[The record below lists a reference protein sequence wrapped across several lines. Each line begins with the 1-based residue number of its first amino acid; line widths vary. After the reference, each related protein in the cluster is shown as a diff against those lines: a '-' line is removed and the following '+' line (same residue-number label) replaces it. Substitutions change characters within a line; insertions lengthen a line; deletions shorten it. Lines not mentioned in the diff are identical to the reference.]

1 MTTKNSTITT
11 TSHHISFRTDTG
23 IGIDATI
30 VIADRGRIDSCHIRG
45 GDEWH
50 AFNLKLDLYREQPIY
65 QFPARAVCSAASS
78 YRALDRVAHQ
88 PHDTLVPEALDF
100 VLENIRTGISTLLV
114 ELSFLCG
121 EQTNRDN
128 AQSMGV
134 ALRGCIIADCFVEIT
149 TTFKSI

>member
-1 MTTKNSTITT
+1 VNTKTSTITT

-30 VIADRGRIDSCHIRG
+30 VIADRGRIDSCVIRG

-50 AFNLKLDLYREQPIY
+50 AFNLNLDLDASRPIY

-78 YRALDRVAHQ
+78 YRALDRIAYQ

-100 VLENIRTGISTLLV
+100 VLESIRTGISTLLV
-114 ELSFLCG
+114 EMSFLCG
-121 EQTNRDN
+121 EQTNRTN
-128 AQSMGV
+128 AQSMGY
-134 ALRGCIIADCFVEIT
+134 ALRECIIANCTVEIT

>member
-23 IGIDATI
+23 ISIDATI
-30 VIADRGRIDSCHIRG
+30 VIADRGRIDSCVIRG
-45 GDEWH
+45 GDE
-50 AFNLKLDLYREQPIY
+50 YREFAVDLDINGLLRIY

-78 YRALDRVAHQ
+78 YRALDRVAYE

-114 ELSFLCG
+114 ELAFLCV

-128 AQSMGV
+128 AQSIGV
-134 ALRGCIIADCFVEIT
+134 ALRGCIIANCTVEIT